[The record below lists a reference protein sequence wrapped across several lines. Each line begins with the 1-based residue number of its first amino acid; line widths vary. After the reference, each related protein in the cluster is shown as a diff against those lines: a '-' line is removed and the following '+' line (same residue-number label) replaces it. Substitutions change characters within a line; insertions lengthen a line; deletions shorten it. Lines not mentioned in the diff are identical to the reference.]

1 MYCTFTLFSVVFLTT
16 HVLHCAY
23 KILHDGGSGCAV
35 VICHIAEKSLELL
48 KSSAAVLFFSE
59 MDAFDWKL
67 QILTSPPHV
76 FYGSQCPPFLWLLK
90 HCTPGFAHPKPYD
103 SDKHAFLIPSISSV
117 VSMLKALDVKSSQ
130 LLQIPHFNDEIL
142 KSLAQQVF
150 FADVQCSKYE
160 KTEPLI
166 HVFLER
172 CTCFTSGKNLCG
184 VSNQCITPCVWIKG
198 TAWKARM
205 QLGKLGNCSKAS
217 VFFLLVFFFD
227 CFQAVSKNSPLS
239 RFWLSD
245 CQCAFLLQKPW
256 EITVV
261 LFVMHQFREITIW
274 PTPWRGF
281 SVDTKTSTLAEYL
294 QKDKE
299 QRKAGSVWR
308 MVEMGCWIGT
318 VWIDMNWYELI
329 RIVLPLHGSPPPKNN
344 HHFFKIKLMSLVYGQ
359 WWDWW
364 PIALW
369 QGLSS
374 MTADQIADV
383 EVHKLPFVGC
393 EMRDAKQQFFLRH
406 IVTG

>member
-1 MYCTFTLFSVVFLTT
+1 
-16 HVLHCAY
+16 
-23 KILHDGGSGCAV
+23 
-35 VICHIAEKSLELL
+35 
-48 KSSAAVLFFSE
+48 
-59 MDAFDWKL
+59 
-67 QILTSPPHV
+67 
-76 FYGSQCPPFLWLLK
+76 
-90 HCTPGFAHPKPYD
+90 
-103 SDKHAFLIPSISSV
+103 
-117 VSMLKALDVKSSQ
+117 MLKALDVKSSQ

-160 KTEPLI
+160 KKEPLI

-172 CTCFTSGKNLCG
+172 CTCFTSGKNLYG

-217 VFFLLVFFFD
+217 VFFCWCFFSTVSSGFQKFTLV
-227 CFQAVSKNSPLS
+227 KI
-239 RFWLSD
+239 WLSD

-261 LFVMHQFREITIW
+261 LFVMPSVSSFEKSLSDR
-274 PTPWRGF
+274 PPDVV

-299 QRKAGSVWR
+299 QRKAASVWR

-329 RIVLPLHGSPPPKNN
+329 RIVLPLHGSPPQKNN

-359 WWDWW
+359 WWDWFANRAMAGPVLYDCW
-364 PIALW
+364 PDCRCWGA
-369 QGLSS
+369 
-374 MTADQIADV
+374 
-383 EVHKLPFVGC
+383 EVAVCWVAKC
-393 EMRDAKQQFFLRH
+393 EMPSSSFSWDIL
-406 IVTG
+406 